1 MALWTDMN
9 TPHKEAPSLVYKP
22 NIIVKAQCGRDYLK
36 TLLNPKKGEF
46 CIQIKQN
53 I

>member
-1 MALWTDMN
+1 MALWTAMN
-9 TPHKEAPSLVYKP
+9 TPHKDKP

-36 TLLNPKKGEF
+36 TLLNPKKREL
-46 CIQIKQN
+46 CIQINQN